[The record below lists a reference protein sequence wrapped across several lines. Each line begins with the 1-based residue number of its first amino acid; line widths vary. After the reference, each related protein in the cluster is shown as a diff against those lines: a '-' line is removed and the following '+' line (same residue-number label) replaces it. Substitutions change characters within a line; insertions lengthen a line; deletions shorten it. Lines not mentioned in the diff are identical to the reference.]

1 MNGLGPLPG
10 NAGLITCHGCRVGGR
25 WLHYRRLGAG
35 PPVLLLH
42 QTPQSSRTLEPLM
55 HLLAPY
61 ATALAVDTP
70 GFGLSDPLPGNEWSM
85 TDLADA
91 MAGFLDALGIGQ
103 VAVCGQHT
111 GASIGAELALRHPGR
126 VSALA
131 LDGLPLFN
139 AEEAASILP
148 HQLYRFQ
155 PQPEGTHLMW
165 AWSRFR
171 DGWLFFPWSQRDR
184 AHRRALDLPEPELI
198 HRMQVM
204 ELLRS
209 RESHLRVYPGVFAWP
224 GVQVVAALPLPLW
237 TGTTADDQLFA
248 HLERLPTLPPGSRVE
263 PLPSGARAQVL
274 QAQAHWVLARLPR
287 DNAPAVPPPLAHW
300 RGADGHGRAVA
311 AGLSVHAMG
320 LDRPGPARLLL
331 HGAGSSARW
340 ELQSGQ
346 DDYDGD
352 AAGPVLAVD
361 LPGHGDSSGPVTEPA
376 TAARSVAAALAVLG
390 WREIEV
396 HARGY
401 GAAVAVEW
409 ALQSTQSEAPMPTP
423 PCRPHTL
430 HLSELVARGT
440 EERARWRERY
450 ARPIVPTWDGSHLVR
465 LWHEVRDRELFHPWF
480 ERGRANI
487 RPVEPRL
494 DAESLTQA
502 VFAALCCEDWVRA
515 HQLWLDW
522 EPEGPRG
529 VIAAAVAGVPV
540 HLHAEPGDGWAHG
553 LAPLQA
559 ACDRSAEAR
568 R

>member
-1 MNGLGPLPG
+1 MSEPSTLPAAAGP
-10 NAGLITCHGCRVGGR
+10 ITRHGCRVNGR

-42 QTPQSSRTLEPLM
+42 QTPQSSQTLEPLM
-55 HLLAPY
+55 RLLAPH

-70 GFGLSDPLPGNEWSM
+70 GFGLSDPLPGDDWSM
-85 TDLADA
+85 AELADT
-91 MAGFLDALGIGQ
+91 MAGFLDALGIDQ
-103 VAVCGQHT
+103 AAVCGQHT

-131 LDGLPLFN
+131 LDGLPLFTP
-139 AEEAASILP
+139 EEAASILP

-184 AHRRALDLPEPELI
+184 AHRRALDLPGPALI

-224 GVQVVAALPLPLW
+224 GAQVLAALPLPLW
-237 TGTTADDQLFA
+237 TGTTADDQLFP
-248 HLERLPTLPPGSRVE
+248 HLQRLPALPAGSRVE
-263 PLPSGARAQVL
+263 PLPLGARAQVL
-274 QAQAHWVLARLPR
+274 QAQARWTLERLPAGS
-287 DNAPAVPPPLAHW
+287 APPAPPPLAHW
-300 RGADGHGRAVA
+300 RGCGGHGRAVA
-311 AGLSVHAMG
+311 QGLSVRGLG
-320 LDRPGPARLLL
+320 LDRTGPARVLL
-331 HGAGSSARW
+331 HGAGGSARCEMGRW
-340 ELQSGQ
+340 Q
-346 DDYDGD
+346 D
-352 AAGPVLAVD
+352 AASPADPGGPVFAVD
-361 LPGHGDSSGPVTEPA
+361 LPGHGDSDGPVLEPA
-376 TAARSVAAALAVLG
+376 AAARQLAATLAALG
-390 WREIEV
+390 GHEFEV

-409 ALQSTQSEAPMPTP
+409 ALQAAAAAGPTP
-423 PCRPHTL
+423 ALPCRPRAL
-430 HLSELVARGT
+430 HLSELVVRSAA
-440 EERARWRERY
+440 ERAGWQARY
-450 ARPIVPTWDGSHLVR
+450 ATPIEPAWDGTHLVR

-480 ERGRANI
+480 ERGRAHI

-515 HQLWLDW
+515 HTLWLEWD
-522 EPEGPRG
+522 PAGPRG
-529 VIAAAVAGVPV
+529 VAAARAAGLPV
-540 HLHAEPGDGWAHG
+540 HLHAAPDDGWAQG
-553 LAPLQA
+553 LEQL
-559 ACDRSAEAR
+559 R
-568 R
+568 

>member
-1 MNGLGPLPG
+1 MNGLAPLPADPG
-10 NAGLITCHGCRVGGR
+10 PITRHGCRVGGR

-42 QTPQSSRTLEPLM
+42 QTPQSSQTLEPLM
-55 HLLAPY
+55 RLLAPH

-70 GFGLSDPLPGNEWSM
+70 GFGLSEPLPGEDWGM
-85 TDLADA
+85 ADLADA
-91 MAGFLDALGIGQ
+91 MVGLLDALGIGR

-131 LDGLPLFN
+131 LDGLPLFT
-139 AEEAASILP
+139 AEEAQSILP

-184 AHRRALDLPEPELI
+184 AHRRVLDLPGPELI

-224 GVQVVAALPLPLW
+224 GAQVVAALPLPVW
-237 TGTTADDQLFA
+237 TGTTADDQLFP
-248 HLERLPTLPPGSRVE
+248 HLQRLPALPPGSRVE
-263 PLPSGARAQVL
+263 PLPAGARAQVL
-274 QAQAHWVLARLPR
+274 QAQARWVLARLPAA
-287 DNAPAVPPPLAHW
+287 DAPPSPPALAHW
-300 RGADGHGRAVA
+300 AGPDGCGRAFA
-311 AGLSVHAMG
+311 EGLSVHG
-320 LDRPGPARLLL
+320 LGLGLPGPARVLL
-331 HGAGSSARW
+331 HGAGGSARC
-340 ELQSGQ
+340 ELRRWQQAAG
-346 DDYDGD
+346 DGEP
-352 AAGPVLAVD
+352 AGPVLAMD
-361 LPGHGDSSGPVTEPA
+361 LPGHGDSGGRVLEPA
-376 TAARSVAAALAVLG
+376 AAARPLAAALAALG

-409 ALQSTQSEAPMPTP
+409 ALQAAPADAPTP
-423 PCRPHTL
+423 ALPCRPRAL
-430 HLSELVARGT
+430 HLSELAARGAD
-440 EERARWRERY
+440 ERARWRERY
-450 ARPIVPTWDGSHLVR
+450 ATPIEPAWDGSHLVR

-480 ERGRANI
+480 ERSRANI

-494 DAESLTQA
+494 DAETLTQA

-515 HQLWLDW
+515 HMAWLEWD
-522 EPEGPRG
+522 PAGPRG
-529 VIAAAVAGVPV
+529 VAAARAAGLPV
-540 HLHAEPGDGWAHG
+540 HLHAVPGDGWAQG
-553 LAPLQA
+553 LERLQGVPG
-559 ACDRSAEAR
+559 
-568 R
+568 